1 MIGHVQ
7 RDDSLTRRAR
17 HSPRGSDL
25 AALILDECVRERAPA
40 GTRLPTERDYAAAFG
55 VSRAAVRS
63 ALAFLEASGHV
74 SREVGRGTFLTERID
89 GSTAPSPSGDGA
101 VEDAVGPADV
111 MAARELFE
119 MQVLPLV
126 VAHATGRDFAELDRC
141 LRARETADSPKAFD
155 AWDDAFH
162 RAIVAATHNELLLRM
177 YEPISAAR
185 SGPLWGSLKQR
196 QDTPERRALY
206 HQQHLD
212 IVAALRARE
221 LDRARE
227 ATRIHLECV
236 RRNLLASS
244 TPSTADSDG
253 NAHG

>member
-1 MIGHVQ
+1 ME
-7 RDDSLTRRAR
+7 REPLTRVRSPLTA
-17 HSPRGSDL
+17 PRGSDL
-25 AALILDECVRERAPA
+25 AALILDECARAPA
-40 GTRLPTERDYAAAFG
+40 GTRLPTEREYAAEFG
-55 VSRAAVRS
+55 VTRAAVRR
-63 ALAFLEASGHV
+63 ALALLEASGHV
-74 SREVGRGTFLTERID
+74 SREVGRGTFLIERPD
-89 GSTAPSPSGDGA
+89 DSADSDPNAGGA

-126 VAHATGRDFAELDRC
+126 IAHATGRDFAELDRC
-141 LRARETADSPKAFD
+141 LRAREIADSPKAFD
-155 AWDDAFH
+155 SWDDAFH

-177 YEPISAAR
+177 YAPISAAR

-206 HQQHLD
+206 HRQHLD
-212 IVAALRARE
+212 IVEALRARE

-236 RRNLLASS
+236 RRNLLGPS
-244 TPSTADSDG
+244 TPSTADGDG
-253 NAHG
+253 RRASST